1 MSEELLARYL
11 SEPDSAG
18 LFTRLTRVALRLEAF
33 QRRCLEGLDL
43 NFGDF
48 AVLRVLILAE
58 PDHELLPTELSELL
72 LRSSGGITQIVDR
85 LEARGLLRRR
95 RDSTDGRRVVV
106 GLTPEGHRLGELAS
120 DRYRE
125 GRASL
130 LGPLGSTEA
139 EEIDRSITRLLEL
152 LDADAARVADPRPDS
167 RTGGHP

>member
-1 MSEELLARYL
+1 MSDELLARYL

-33 QRRCLEGLDL
+33 QRRCLDGLDL

-95 RDSTDGRRVVV
+95 RDTTDGRRVLV

-120 DRYRE
+120 DRYRA
-125 GRASL
+125 GRAAL
-130 LGPLGSTEA
+130 LEPLEA
-139 EEIDRSITRLLEL
+139 AEVAEIDRSVTRLLAL
-152 LDADAARVADPRPDS
+152 LDADPG
-167 RTGGHP
+167 RTAGLRAEE